1 MKDLGRSMITHT
13 HEETRH
19 IEDDYTPVE
28 YVDIV
33 ATLVVVAVD
42 FLVSMLFLYGVRL
55 STGFVFSAVHLLEW
69 LSETSVSY

>member
-1 MKDLGRSMITHT
+1 MIIHT
-13 HEETRH
+13 PEETQH
-19 IEDDYTPVE
+19 IEEDNTPVE

-33 ATLVVVAVD
+33 TTLGVVAVD
-42 FLVSMLFLYGVRL
+42 FLVSMLFLYGVRF